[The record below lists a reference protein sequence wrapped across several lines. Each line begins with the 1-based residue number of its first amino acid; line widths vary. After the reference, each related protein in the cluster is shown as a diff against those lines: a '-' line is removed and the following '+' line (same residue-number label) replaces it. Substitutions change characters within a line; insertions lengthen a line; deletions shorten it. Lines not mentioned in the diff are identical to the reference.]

1 MLENIINSISNL
13 SEKKIEFIFL
23 KFIFKY
29 LFYGVIFS
37 TIVFNVYLL
46 RTPSTIFTKL
56 FSILLVLLIIFII
69 LSKVVLDFSI
79 FRILNTNIDLDKYLS
94 IIEKGYIDS
103 INKSTQVFP
112 WYTAN
117 IVVNFYKGNFSNS
130 LSFIE
135 KLERQRNK
143 KSRNYSYSF
152 SKLYFNAL
160 NFIHLNNEDS
170 NNKIRDLQELSIKNN
185 SQRIQIASAIQRL
198 QAISDIVL
206 NKTSNE
212 YFDTMQPQNKLERIT
227 YTYYAA
233 LNAQLK
239 GEEARTRELFESI
252 AQENPELFYVQEAK
266 RYLKGEQ

>member
-1 MLENIINSISNL
+1 M
-13 SEKKIEFIFL
+13 
-23 KFIFKY
+23 
-29 LFYGVIFS
+29 
-37 TIVFNVYLL
+37 
-46 RTPSTIFTKL
+46 
-56 FSILLVLLIIFII
+56 
-69 LSKVVLDFSI
+69 
-79 FRILNTNIDLDKYLS
+79 
-94 IIEKGYIDS
+94 
-103 INKSTQVFP
+103 
-112 WYTAN
+112 
-117 IVVNFYKGNFSNS
+117 
-130 LSFIE
+130 
-135 KLERQRNK
+135 
-143 KSRNYSYSF
+143 
-152 SKLYFNAL
+152 YFNAL

-185 SQRIQIASAIQRL
+185 SQRIQIAGAIQRL

-266 RYLKGEQ
+266 RYLEEN